1 MEQHSG
7 AYSNISTLKLNT
19 FTSACRY
26 IPTQFG
32 GIKSRSEG
40 LLVQAFEFL
49 DLDYASVTA
58 L

>member
-7 AYSNISTLKLNT
+7 AYSDTSTLKLNT
-19 FTSACRY
+19 FTSACKY
-26 IPTQFG
+26 IPTQFS
-32 GIKSRSEG
+32 GIKNHSEG

-49 DLDYASVTA
+49 DLDYAFVIA

>member
-7 AYSNISTLKLNT
+7 AYSDISTLMLNT
-19 FTSACRY
+19 FTSACKY

-40 LLVQAFEFL
+40 LLVQPFEFL
-49 DLDYASVTA
+49 DLDYSSVIA